1 MIITY
6 SFKNYKYGDY
16 ERYNLEVDYRE
27 LEKALIKI
35 LCDQAK
41 SVNGKAYSEEGAT
54 QMALLV
60 VNTVDCEEELAPYFE
75 EELEGY
81 FYNKAYSEWE
91 EQNADYEEDRRWGW

>member
-1 MIITY
+1 MII
-6 SFKNYKYGDY
+6 KYEFDDADV
-16 ERYNLEVDYRE
+16 YNFEVDYKE

-35 LCDQAK
+35 LCDKAK

-75 EELEGY
+75 EELERY
-81 FYNKAYSEWE
+81 FYDKAYSEWE
-91 EQNADYEEDRRWGW
+91 NQVENYEEDRRWGW